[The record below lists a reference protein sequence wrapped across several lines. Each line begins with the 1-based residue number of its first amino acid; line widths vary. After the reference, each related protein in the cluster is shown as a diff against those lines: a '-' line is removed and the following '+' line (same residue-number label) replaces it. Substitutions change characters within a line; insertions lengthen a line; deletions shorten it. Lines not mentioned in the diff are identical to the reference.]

1 MINNILVSILIPC
14 YNGEKYL
21 DRSIKSALNQ
31 TYKNIE
37 IVIGNDGSTDKSL
50 EIIQKYQKQ
59 YPSIIRIID
68 SDNHGLA
75 WQRNNLIENSK
86 GDYFTFL
93 DTDDFLTP
101 KAIEKLTKPIFKNQ
115 TEYNLIA
122 GKIWWE
128 GESKNGKRSWRFPFV
143 INTSFHGVKN
153 NNIKFF
159 IRNCATLCHALLFN
173 KTWYKSLNIQFPIV
187 RIFEDTTT
195 IPYIVLKAK
204 SFKAVPSCC
213 YNYVRRNNSLS
224 SFRTFSFEQVDAL
237 LWAVQYLLKLFVKE
251 NMFFNKKYNKAI
263 RAWFCRVAYLLNQLE
278 INASKS
284 NIDQEKRKL
293 IFLHHKMYLI
303 YLIYKKY
310 HMHFYFWGSWWQ
322 IATFFFIHKGYKK
335 ILKFFKSHKKG

>member
-59 YPSIIRIID
+59 YPNIIRIIN

-93 DTDDFLTP
+93 DTDDFLTA

-122 GKIWWE
+122 GKI
-128 GESKNGKRSWRFPFV
+128 
-143 INTSFHGVKN
+143 
-153 NNIKFF
+153 
-159 IRNCATLCHALLFN
+159 
-173 KTWYKSLNIQFPIV
+173 
-187 RIFEDTTT
+187 
-195 IPYIVLKAK
+195 
-204 SFKAVPSCC
+204 
-213 YNYVRRNNSLS
+213 
-224 SFRTFSFEQVDAL
+224 
-237 LWAVQYLLKLFVKE
+237 
-251 NMFFNKKYNKAI
+251 
-263 RAWFCRVAYLLNQLE
+263 
-278 INASKS
+278 
-284 NIDQEKRKL
+284 
-293 IFLHHKMYLI
+293 
-303 YLIYKKY
+303 
-310 HMHFYFWGSWWQ
+310 
-322 IATFFFIHKGYKK
+322 
-335 ILKFFKSHKKG
+335 